1 MLGSGNVPHAYCA
14 LQPDFGELEAEMKA
28 MRERRSVVEDAK
40 RAEMRAQWEARKAKE
55 EEARQA
61 ELEVS

>member
-1 MLGSGNVPHAYCA
+1 M
-14 LQPDFGELEAEMKA
+14 QPDFGELEAEMKA